1 MTPLSAAAL
10 CVLATDWEQF
20 KGLVVGSNKLWS
32 IFTMENNGADRDLQD
47 RLILKSKTQNN
58 MYKYTTF
65 REKREKHI
73 YIYIYMR
80 IYMLI
85 YIYEQMRIYICV
97 CVCVCVYIY
106 LCIYLLIFL
115 HVATGRECGKG
126 LVKSKI
132 SQCLPF
138 YMIVSFGG
146 YPIKTLL
153 KSMGWQSRIELSTH
167 VCTLYIHDQ
176 YFKNGEVV

>member
-1 MTPLSAAAL
+1 VAGAGRNDASFPEGMIGPVIQQSCYQESILYVHLHKGKMTPLSAAAL

-73 YIYIYMR
+73 YIYIYED
-80 IYMLI
+80 IYA
-85 YIYEQMRIYICV
+85 
-97 CVCVCVYIY
+97 
-106 LCIYLLIFL
+106 
-115 HVATGRECGKG
+115 H
-126 LVKSKI
+126 
-132 SQCLPF
+132 
-138 YMIVSFGG
+138 
-146 YPIKTLL
+146 
-153 KSMGWQSRIELSTH
+153 
-167 VCTLYIHDQ
+167 LYI
-176 YFKNGEVV
+176 

>member
-1 MTPLSAAAL
+1 M
-10 CVLATDWEQF
+10 
-20 KGLVVGSNKLWS
+20 
-32 IFTMENNGADRDLQD
+32 
-47 RLILKSKTQNN
+47 
-58 MYKYTTF
+58 
-65 REKREKHI
+65 
-73 YIYIYMR
+73 
-80 IYMLI
+80 
-85 YIYEQMRIYICV
+85 

-115 HVATGRECGKG
+115 QVATGRECGKG